1 MKYVED
7 IKCIN
12 SIRKKDTYR
21 WYGHFYLVLPF
32 SEIVNGN
39 HSDIQSFKKRLMQGW
54 NYKTIREATCLG
66 NGVTSFAF
74 IVSLIGIHRL
84 LHPLAG
90 TTNHLKGRVVD
101 IIKTYDDII
110 TVIKDVKT
118 SKNNLD

>member
-1 MKYVED
+1 MKYVAD

-39 HSDIQSFKKRLMQGW
+39 HS
-54 NYKTIREATCLG
+54 TCLG